1 MNHIFICAIHEFC
14 SVLYTCEQLWLVLLL
29 CGGGLSPLTLYSV
42 ESNHSGHS
50 IICIFS
56 YICATRWA
64 IIQLSKVFHPFR
76 FHGFGVFGFV
86 HAPLSPLYP
95 VLMQISTGNQDRG
108 FLCSEGFV
116 FTTASI
122 NRLLAKNN
130 KLVFDRFLI
139 RNWPLVLLNTLERPV
154 LDRLEQQPG
163 ITDFVD
169 DMYRGIL

>member
-1 MNHIFICAIHEFC
+1 MCHSWILQCTIYVRAALARPPFVWWWPE
-14 SVLYTCEQLWLVLLL
+14 SVNSLFRGIQPFWTFH
-29 CGGGLSPLTLYSV
+29 
-42 ESNHSGHS
+42 N
-50 IICIFS
+50 IFS

-64 IIQLSKVFHPFR
+64 IIQLSKVLHPFR
-76 FHGFGVFGFV
+76 FHGFGIFGFV

-130 KLVFDRFLI
+130 KLVIDRFLI
-139 RNWPLVLLNTLERPV
+139 RNWPLVLFNTLERLV

-169 DMYRGIL
+169 DMYRVIL